1 MICSAGHTPQIKK
14 LMDLT
19 NFMLSTMIQ
28 PLQFSVEK
36 VLNFY
41 VLSRIKPNPRQGL
54 FGTFGAFSIKAKD

>member
-1 MICSAGHTPQIKK
+1 
-14 LMDLT
+14 MDLT